1 MNMFSSQA
9 SKEKLSELFHDFME
23 MCGTLPVNPWS
34 NKKTLHWIESQGCRM
49 APYRNDYFYIT
60 PSGFVPV
67 WVKCKPR
74 RSRRSRRYHHD
85 MLIEIPEDFAEKM
98 LVLGF
103 VP

>member
-1 MNMFSSQA
+1 
-9 SKEKLSELFHDFME
+9 ME
-23 MCGTLPVNPWS
+23 RCDVVPVNPWS

-49 APYRNDYFYIT
+49 APYRRDYFYRT

-74 RSRRSRRYHHD
+74 RSRRNNYHE
-85 MLIEIPEDFAEKM
+85 MLIEIPVDFAEKM

>member
-9 SKEKLSELFHDFME
+9 AKDKLSDLFYDFME
-23 MCGTLPVNPWS
+23 RCDVVPVNPWS

-49 APYRNDYFYIT
+49 APYRMDYFYRT

-74 RSRRSRRYHHD
+74 RSRRNNYHE
-85 MLIEIPEDFAEKM
+85 MLIEIPVDFAEKM

>member
-9 SKEKLSELFHDFME
+9 SKDKLSDLFHDFME
-23 MCGTLPVNPWS
+23 RCGTLPVNPWS

-49 APYRNDYFYIT
+49 APYRRDYFYRT
-60 PSGFVPV
+60 PSEFVPL

-74 RSRRSRRYHHD
+74 RSRMLSHE
-85 MLIEIPEDFAEKM
+85 MLIEIQKDFAEKM

>member
-23 MCGTLPVNPWS
+23 RCGTLPVNPWS

-49 APYRNDYFYIT
+49 APYRRDYFYRT

-74 RSRRSRRYHHD
+74 RSRRNNYHE
-85 MLIEIPEDFAEKM
+85 MLIEIPVDFAEKM